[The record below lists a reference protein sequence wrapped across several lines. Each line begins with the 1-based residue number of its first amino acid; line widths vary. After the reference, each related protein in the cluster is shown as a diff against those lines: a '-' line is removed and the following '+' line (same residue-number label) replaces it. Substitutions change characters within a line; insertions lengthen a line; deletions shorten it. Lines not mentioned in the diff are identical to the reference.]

1 VSWFRRKPQVPP
13 RQPHPDPAIEQQLQ
27 RILSLRT
34 AIGRQ
39 EALAHTYHDE
49 IRAAQG
55 DHESAAW
62 ALRNEAHFGTGDLSA
77 ADKSAARRIEAAQ
90 LALTGVEERIT
101 GLQDEIS
108 KRMADMSP
116 SDLAYL

>member
-1 VSWFRRKPQVPP
+1 MSILRRAPKAPP

-27 RILSLRT
+27 RILSLRG
-34 AIGRQ
+34 AIRRQ
-39 EALAHTYHDE
+39 EALTDTYHGE
-49 IRAAQG
+49 IRSAQN

-62 ALRNEAHFGTGDLSA
+62 SLRNTGSFGTSDLSA

-90 LALTGVEERIT
+90 AALAAAEARISELQEEV
-101 GLQDEIS
+101 S
-108 KRMADMSP
+108 KRMTDMSP